1 MLFLNGNT
9 YRPSTSLRAG
19 GLEKWSLLED
29 KRIIQTADNDARI
42 VAYTSMRTNIV
53 IEEKLIEKLLQPV
66 R

>member
-29 KRIIQTADNDARI
+29 KRIIQTADNARI

-53 IEEKLIEKLLQPV
+53 IEEKLIEELFQPV